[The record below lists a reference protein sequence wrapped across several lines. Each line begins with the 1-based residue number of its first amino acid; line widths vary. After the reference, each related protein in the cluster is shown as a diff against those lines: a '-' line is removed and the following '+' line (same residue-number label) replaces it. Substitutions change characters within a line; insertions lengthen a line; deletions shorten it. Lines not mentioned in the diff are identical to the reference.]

1 MRNRRF
7 ICLILALG
15 IIPSVAQ
22 ATDLT
27 KNSSIKIGGEV
38 DSQFGIVNQQDAFR
52 KNLETGQY
60 YNKNSLAN
68 SGALKFNYDNK
79 SETGLGYGAYIKL
92 NASTSESPSG
102 SKNIG
107 NEVKIYVQD
116 TFGKIE
122 LGNTSPVGS
131 SMQVNPYT
139 FARAT
144 GGLDGDWDNWL
155 KNGGVIDS
163 TGKKKIS
170 GTYLT
175 SPKLP
180 VGFDETNKAGK
191 INYFSP
197 IINGFSFGV
206 SYTPD
211 SKAKGTAAQA
221 KDVLKNT
228 DGGYKNIWQPTV
240 RYETSFENGVKFS
253 TAVLGEFGK
262 AKKVSYYDDITKIN
276 EDPDL
281 DKSNIDRKNLKAW
294 QVGAGVDYKGFAF
307 AGAYGDIGKTGDL
320 DAKKNP
326 TDVKAGG
333 KYWSLGSA
341 YSTEKYGI
349 SVNYMQSKRAGCLAK
364 VNNSKDEEKFVKYG
378 ENEYNKFE
386 AVSIGA
392 DYVVMPGFMPYIE
405 VTKFK
410 FKENANYDKNANKA
424 TFNKGTVILAGTK
437 IKF

>member
-22 ATDLT
+22 ATDIT
-27 KNSSIKIGGEV
+27 KGSSIKIGGEV

-52 KNLETGQY
+52 KNLVNGQY

-68 SGALKFNYDNK
+68 TGSLKFNYDNK

-163 TGKKKIS
+163 TSKKKIS

-221 KDVLKNT
+221 KDVLKNA

-262 AKKVSYYDDITKIN
+262 AKKVSYFNSIADIDADSKKI
-276 EDPDL
+276 PD
-281 DKSNIDRKNLKAW
+281 IDRKNLKAW

-320 DAKKNP
+320 PAANKNN
-326 TDVKAGG
+326 TDVKTGG

-386 AVSIGA
+386 AISIGA

-410 FKENANYDKNANKA
+410 FKENTNYNIGA